1 MGNLKDKLEAIKAK
15 IEGIKTDYNDSIE
28 LCDTLMGVNYKAE
41 AKKISSQLTN
51 ITQTGSNGEIMFEK
65 SYKAYL
71 NLNLNQKVSVEEA
84 NEIAQLVSNGSS
96 GFRFELHNAMGSGSI
111 IAIGDGYITFC
122 VGDMA
127 HAYFAW
133 KENSW
138 RSDKET
144 GPLLDNPYWFIEQAY
159 DIIDQDRKSP
169 LEQEDLTKI
178 ERAFDNWAPINM
190 GYAKSNY
197 VLSSDDKENISK
209 RISYI
214 VKFLGMTFT
223 EVSE

>member
-1 MGNLKDKLEAIKAK
+1 MGNLKTKLQAIQS
-15 IEGIKTDYNDSIE
+15 DYNDSIDI
-28 LCDTLMGVNYKAE
+28 CDELMGIGYKVE
-41 AKKISSQLTN
+41 AKKFSSQLTN
-51 ITQTGSNGEIMFEK
+51 FTGQTGSIGEITFEK
-65 SYKAYL
+65 AYQAHL
-71 NLNLNQKVSVEEA
+71 NLNLNQKVSVAEA
-84 NEIAQLVSNGSS
+84 DEIAQLKTNGLS
-96 GFRFELHNAMGSGSI
+96 GFRFELHNGMGSGSI
-111 IAIGDGYITFC
+111 IAIGDGYITFS

-178 ERAFDNWAPINM
+178 ETAFDRWAPINM
-190 GYAKSNY
+190 GYTKSNY
-197 VLSSDDKENISK
+197 VLSNEDKENISK
-209 RISYI
+209 IISYI